1 MFTQLHRRFAWC
13 RQGNTSV
20 FLTSSGLF
28 ACLERENC
36 YRKKP
41 MEALP
46 ALNKVKGIGVTGIQ
60 GECCSLLLTAEVSG
74 RRRVFRKLIMELC
87 YSQEMEPGLGKLI
100 TVKPA

>member
-1 MFTQLHRRFAWC
+1 MFTQLVRRFAWC

-28 ACLERENC
+28 ACLERTATEKNL
-36 YRKKP
+36 
-41 MEALP
+41 MEGLP

-60 GECCSLLLTAEVSG
+60 GECCSLLLTTEVLG
-74 RRRVFRKLIMELC
+74 RWRVFRKLIMELC